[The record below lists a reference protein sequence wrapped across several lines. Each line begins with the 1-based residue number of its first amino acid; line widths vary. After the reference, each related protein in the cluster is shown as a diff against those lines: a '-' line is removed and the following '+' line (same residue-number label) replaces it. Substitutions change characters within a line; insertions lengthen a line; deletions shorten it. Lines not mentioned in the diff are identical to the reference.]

1 MIPCACMCAF
11 AVNSCSS
18 APCAPTDGIV
28 TFSSNDDYGSIASFS
43 CNPGFTLSG
52 EATVTCDA
60 TIPNAPWEI
69 AATLHTCTGDFFF
82 PT

>member
-1 MIPCACMCAF
+1 MIPCACMCAC

-60 TIPNAPWEI
+60 TIPNAPWKI
-69 AATLHTCTGDFFF
+69 AATLPTCTGEFVS